1 MPVHDEKHIKA
12 KLKEFG
18 SVIKTKFLGDKIPKE
33 NKNYTSITCITIM
46 LREWKKKSANTK

>member
-1 MPVHDEKHIKA
+1 MPVHDEKHKA

-33 NKNYTSITCITIM
+33 NKHYTCITCITIM
-46 LREWKKKSANTK
+46 LWEWKKKSANTK